1 MYILSPIVIRDLQKA
16 MANNEGTNTTTNST
30 EEKLTCHDYVKNNQA
45 TEVYWSGHG
54 EI

>member
-16 MANNEGTNTTTNST
+16 NNESTNTTTNST
-30 EEKLTCHDYVKNNQA
+30 EEKFACHDYVKNNQA

-54 EI
+54 VI